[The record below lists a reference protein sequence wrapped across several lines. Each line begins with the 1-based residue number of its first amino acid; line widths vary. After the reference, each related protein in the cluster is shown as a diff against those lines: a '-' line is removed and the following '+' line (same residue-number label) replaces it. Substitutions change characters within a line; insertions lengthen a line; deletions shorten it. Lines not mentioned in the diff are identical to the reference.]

1 MSRADATLVSVSEP
15 SLSTSLLVAMPQ
27 LGDPNFRRA
36 VVQVVHHDGSGT
48 FGLVVNRGAGVT
60 TGDLCDQLEIGWSG
74 DRDREV
80 GTGGPVQPE
89 TGWVLYGD
97 DASVPPPGVHEVTS
111 GIHFAGS
118 LDALRAL
125 GEEPPSR
132 VRLFLG
138 YAGWAPGQLETELAE
153 GSWLVVPTNPAIV
166 FDGRGEEVWRRVLD
180 ELGIDPATLV
190 STAGIH

>member
-1 MSRADATLVSVSEP
+1 MNVSEP

-74 DRDREV
+74 DRDCEV

-97 DASVPPPGVHEVTS
+97 DASVRPPDVHEVTS

-138 YAGWAPGQLETELAE
+138 YAGWAPGQLEAELAE
-153 GSWLVVPTNPAIV
+153 GAWLVVPTNPAIV
-166 FDGRGEEVWRRVLD
+166 FDGRGEEVWLRVLE

-190 STAGIH
+190 SSAGIH